1 MSDLHPEGVTVSAVP
16 GDGARVFTFPK
27 GEGRLWAEMKD
38 GALWGHSICGGR
50 WLGMDVTC
58 TGTRA
63 AVFSWFF
70 ETADGRFCGVKM
82 GVLPGIRTRIAL
94 PAEEITQGKNL
105 FLRRTPG
112 KLKSV
117 TQGQPIDFRE
127 AVRFVVRSE
136 RAPEDVVFR
145 VDSVRVYDGRP
156 DFPVEKKVLVD
167 ELGQKAIADWPGKT
181 HSCEEMAERMKKV
194 LSDPAPKHEDD
205 GRSRWG
211 GDLSLK
217 LTEGTGFF
225 TLEKW
230 NGRYLLAD
238 PDGYAFFST
247 GLSRKMSC

>member
-1 MSDLHPEGVTVSAVP
+1 MNEIDFTPFPVSDLNPEGVERSVLSGT
-16 GDGARVFTFPK
+16 GACVFTFPK
-27 GEGRLWAEMKD
+27 GQGELWAEMKD
-38 GALWGHSICGGR
+38 GALDGLYLGDGR
-50 WLGMDVTC
+50 WLAMDVTC
-58 TGTRA
+58 LGTRA

-70 ETADGRFCGVKM
+70 VTADGRFCGVKM

-167 ELGQKAIADWPGKT
+167 T
-181 HSCEEMAERMKKV
+181 VS
-194 LSDPAPKHEDD
+194 
-205 GRSRWG
+205 
-211 GDLSLK
+211 
-217 LTEGTGFF
+217 
-225 TLEKW
+225 
-230 NGRYLLAD
+230 N
-238 PDGYAFFST
+238 
-247 GLSRKMSC
+247 